1 MMQHPELSD
10 LEQQRRRLHADLVEI
25 GDFRR
30 GSLCAVRRRCGKPTC
45 ACSDHAHPGHGPQH
59 ILTRSV
65 AGKTVAVHLK
75 PGPGL
80 AKVAGELANYGR
92 FKAIV
97 GEIVE
102 LNEAI
107 CATRPVSPLADEVPA
122 AGAEAEK
129 GGSSR
134 TSGRSSPRS

>member
-1 MMQHPELSD
+1 VTQHPDLPD
-10 LEQQRRRLHADLVEI
+10 LEQQRSRLHADLLEV

-30 GSLCAVRRRCGKPTC
+30 GSLSAVMRRCGKQAC
-45 ACSDHAHPGHGPQH
+45 ACSDPAHPGHGPQH

-65 AGKTVAVHLK
+65 AGRTVAVHLK
-75 PGPGL
+75 PGPEL
-80 AKVAGELANYGR
+80 AKVASELVNYRR

-107 CATRPVSPLADEVPA
+107 CEARPVSPLADA
-122 AGAEAEK
+122 APSAQTGMEK
-129 GGSSR
+129 GGSSG
-134 TSGRSSPRS
+134 TSGRSSPPS

>member
-1 MMQHPELSD
+1 VMQHPDLPD
-10 LEQQRRRLHADLVEI
+10 LEQRRSRLHADLVGI

-30 GSLCAVRRRCGKPTC
+30 GSLCAVMRRCGKPYC
-45 ACSDHAHPGHGPQH
+45 ACSDPAHPGHGPQH

-65 AGKTVAVHLK
+65 AGRTVAVHLK

-80 AKVAGELANYGR
+80 AKVAGELANYQR
-92 FKAIV
+92 FRAIM

-102 LNEAI
+102 VNEAI
-107 CATRPVSPLADEVPA
+107 CEARPVPPLAEDAPQTG
-122 AGAEAEK
+122 AGVEK

-134 TSGRSSPRS
+134 TSRRSSPAR